1 MIEGVKIVVPQL
13 GEKKVDE
20 EVREIL
26 KIAQ

>member
-20 EVREIL
+20 EVREIV